1 MIEAVAND
9 GRGWWR
15 GDIFFEILL
24 DKAMRTCE
32 SITGSMRVVW
42 LGSCRRHDM
51 EKEESGKRAV
61 TLWLDGD
68 VTSKLDDMGAAN
80 ERSRSWMA
88 NLVIRQALGL
98 PQKTPGKEVAK

>member
-1 MIEAVAND
+1 
-9 GRGWWR
+9 
-15 GDIFFEILL
+15 
-24 DKAMRTCE
+24 
-32 SITGSMRVVW
+32 
-42 LGSCRRHDM
+42 M

-98 PQKTPGKEVAK
+98 PQKTPEKEVAK